1 MRITPVIAVV
11 NESTVVTDEEVLTA
25 IHDLQ
30 TQISYHFRPYWDSW
44 AHLSFFD
51 TLAHSRIPEDMWILS
66 ILDDSDQAGALGYHD
81 VTDANKPILKVF
93 AKTDQKYGLSWTVT
107 ASHEILEAL
116 ADPWVSAAWQVTN
129 TEFYALEVGDPVE
142 ADALGYKVNGRTLVS
157 DFITPAWFV
166 PGLSGVKYDRQGHL
180 DGPLTLADGGYCSI
194 FVSGHGWTQKQLFD
208 GELRDVTPEA
218 DDRRFRDR
226 SRAVST

>member
-11 NESTVVTDEEVLTA
+11 NESTVVTDEEVKTA
-25 IHDLQ
+25 IQDLQ

-44 AHLSFFD
+44 AHLSFFRMPAD
-51 TLAHSRIPEDMWILS
+51 IPDDMWLLS

-81 VTDANKPILKVF
+81 VTDTNKPILKVF

-166 PGLSGVKYDRQGHL
+166 PGLTGVAYDRQRHL
-180 DGPLTLADGGYCSI
+180 TAPLQLADGGYCSI
-194 FVSGHGWTQKQLFD
+194 FVSGRGWTQKQMFE
-208 GELRDVTPEA
+208 GQLRDMVPEA